1 MRINLMTCFTGH
13 KLTLVAAFF
22 KWCDSCRQ
30 ELRIRTQFV
39 CALLVGAVTGTWIL
53 ASTSDAAT
61 WDGGGGDGNWTT
73 AANWAGDTAPVAGDL
88 LQFGGTTNLLTNN
101 NFATNTLFGGVDFLA
116 GAGSFT
122 LGGNAM
128 LLGGNI
134 NNNSGANQT
143 VQFNTATVTSN
154 AV

>member
-1 MRINLMTCFTGH
+1 MKINVMNCLIGH
-13 KLTLVAAFF
+13 KLTLVAALFG
-22 KWCDSCRQ
+22 SCGTCRR
-30 ELRIRTQFV
+30 ERRMSGTRWM
-39 CALLVGAVTGTWIL
+39 CTLLAGAVTSAWIL

-73 AANWAGDTAPVAGDL
+73 GANWAGDIAPIAGDL

-101 NFATNTLFGGVDFLA
+101 DFASNTLFGGIDFLA

-134 NNNSGANQT
+134 NNNSVA
-143 VQFNTATVTSN
+143 
-154 AV
+154 